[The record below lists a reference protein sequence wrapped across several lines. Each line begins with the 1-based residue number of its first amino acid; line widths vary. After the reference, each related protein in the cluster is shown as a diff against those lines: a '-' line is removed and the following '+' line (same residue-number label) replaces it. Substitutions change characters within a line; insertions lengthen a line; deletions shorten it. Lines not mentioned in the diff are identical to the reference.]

1 MKKTYLAMLS
11 PLCLGLLAGNAHAAL
26 EPFSF
31 GASENLQHQS
41 NVGHSPDGA
50 QTADWISTTEFNAA
64 LNQAIGRDALV
75 ATAAVDFNRY
85 KHSKQLNG
93 TGYQGAAQFDWSTI
107 GDLSGSIG
115 ADTQRHQYI
124 TGENT
129 EIPGSTGSTVHN
141 LQTDRHAFARVTLG
155 GESRWSI
162 SGGADA
168 NDRRFSNDTF
178 NSSDERQW
186 SGNLGTRFAT
196 SPDLSFGLGG
206 SYVHGEYPHAQTAVN
221 GQAAETV
228 SRFSTRS
235 FNFNTKWQASGNSLL
250 QASVGYTSED
260 SQALANAQHFVNG
273 SLNWS
278 WTPPSHFTVN
288 VGLRRSSDADAST
301 AAANTGVVNANNLNG
316 TSVNNVAHL
325 EVVYALTAK
334 TSLDASADYT
344 QRKYSDVQVIKAV
357 GTGVGNGTVNGATRT
372 TRLFLSAHFLPTRTT
387 DVSCG
392 GGRETRHADTDL
404 TGFANSYTDN
414 YLQCSASIKFD

>member
-1 MKKTYLAMLS
+1 MKKNHLAMLS

-41 NVGHSPDGA
+41 NVGHSPDGS
-50 QTADWISTTEFNAA
+50 QSADWISTTEFNAA

-75 ATAAVDFNRY
+75 ATAAVDLNRY
-85 KHSKQLNG
+85 KKSEHKQLNG
-93 TGYQGAAQFDWSTI
+93 TGYQGAAQFDWSTV

-124 TGENT
+124 SGGNT

-168 NDRRFSNDTF
+168 NDRRFSNSTF
-178 NSSDERQW
+178 DASDERQW
-186 SGNLGTRFAT
+186 SGNLGTRYAT
-196 SPDLSFGLGG
+196 SPDLSFGLSGT
-206 SYVHGEYPHAQTAVN
+206 YVHGEYPHAKASDNT
-221 GQAAETV
+221 ETV
-228 SRFSTRS
+228 ARFSTRS
-235 FNFNTKWQASGNSLL
+235 FNFNTKLQASGNSLL

-260 SQALANAQHFVNG
+260 SQALASARHFVNG

-301 AAANTGVVNANNLNG
+301 AATNTGVVNANNLNG

-344 QRKYSDVQVIKAV
+344 QRKYSDVHVLN
-357 GTGVGNGTVNGATRT
+357 GGVSGVANGDTRT

-404 TGFANSYTDN
+404 ATFANAYTDN

>member
-1 MKKTYLAMLS
+1 MKKNHLAMLS

-41 NVGHSPDGA
+41 NIGHSLDE
-50 QTADWISTTEFNAA
+50 QRVADWISTTEFNAA

-85 KHSKQLNG
+85 KRTHALNS
-93 TGYQGAAQFDWSTI
+93 TGYQGAAQFDWSTV
-107 GDLSGSIG
+107 GDLSGSFG
-115 ADTQRHQYI
+115 ADTQRRQYI
-124 TGENT
+124 AGEST
-129 EIPGSTGSTVHN
+129 EIPGSTGTTAHN

-168 NDRRFSNDTF
+168 NDRRFSNSTF
-178 NSSDERQW
+178 DASDERQW
-186 SGNLGTRFAT
+186 SGNLGTRYAS
-196 SPDLSFGLGG
+196 SPDLSFGLNGT
-206 SYVHGEYPHAQTAVN
+206 YVHGEYPHAQTSATTQGV
-221 GQAAETV
+221 A
-228 SRFSTRS
+228 RFSTRS
-235 FNFNTKWQASGNSLL
+235 FNLNSKWQASGNSAL

-260 SQALANAQHFVNG
+260 NQALANARHFVNG
-273 SLNWS
+273 SLNWA

-301 AAANTGVVNANNLNG
+301 AATNVGVVNANNLNG
-316 TSVNNVAHL
+316 TSVNNVGHL

-344 QRKYSDVQVIKAV
+344 QRRYADVRVLNGAV
-357 GTGVGNGTVNGATRT
+357 TSVVNGDTRT
-372 TRLFLSAHFLPTRTT
+372 LRLFLSAHFQPTRTT
-387 DVSCG
+387 DLGCG
-392 GGRETRHADTDL
+392 GGRETRHADSAL
-404 TGFANSYTDN
+404 SVPKFANSYTDN